1 MFCEKTEFSVA
12 GLKSETTKVD
22 IKGKK
27 M

>member
-22 IKGKK
+22 IKRLY
-27 M
+27 